1 MDFASIWVILKL
13 PYSLSYIWPFHIR
26 IYSKFEYND
35 EIIFQIRISKRPIF
49 FGRSTDDRILKALV
63 MKSILIFVALNVKI
77 LRNCPFNKFAKEDV
91 AAVICV
97 DYVEL

>member
-1 MDFASIWVILKL
+1 MFTDTFE
-13 PYSLSYIWPFHIR
+13 HIEQR
-26 IYSKFEYND
+26 
-35 EIIFQIRISKRPIF
+35 
-49 FGRSTDDRILKALV
+49 V